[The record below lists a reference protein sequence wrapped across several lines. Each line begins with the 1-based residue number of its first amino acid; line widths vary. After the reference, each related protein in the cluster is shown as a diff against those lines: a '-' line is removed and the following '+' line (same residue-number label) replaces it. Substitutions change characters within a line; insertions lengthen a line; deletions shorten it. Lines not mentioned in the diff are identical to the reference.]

1 MNTMQALEALFD
13 SYEQTTIQ
21 PRIKTYPV
29 DPLALV
35 IHWNNGNLSPDS
47 SLKNWS
53 AGYDIVSSLTNPE
66 DVSHAAYLISDAAIE
81 KAQEIRDFYKQKY
94 AYSLMMGEEN
104 LSPFQTSLVKFLAS
118 DNQNSLNMDNV
129 GMVLSLPRMYEE
141 DHKIFEL
148 MKQFVGMPAPSEDRR
163 KTGEYGQCKL
173 TFITKRT
180 TKFQTAAA
188 KHDYWF
194 KNSKGYLFRI
204 VMPMHTMESTLMDKV
219 LDLNNNTIDFSGTF
233 CVKRLFGNNFYYAYI
248 FGRYDI

>member
-1 MNTMQALEALFD
+1 MQALEALFD
-13 SYEQTTIQ
+13 GYEQVEIQ
-21 PRIKTYPV
+21 PRIKIYPV

-35 IHWNNGNLSPDS
+35 IHWNDGNLPS
-47 SLKNWS
+47 SENSSQNWTI
-53 AGYDIVSSLTNPE
+53 GYDISSALTNPE
-66 DVSHAAYLISDAAIE
+66 DMSRAMYLISDASIE
-81 KAQEIRDFYKQKY
+81 KAQEIRDFYRQKY
-94 AYSLMMGEEN
+94 AYTLMMGEEN

-163 KTGEYGQCKL
+163 KTGEYGQGKL
-173 TFITKRT
+173 TFVTKRT

-204 VMPMHTMESTLMDKV
+204 IMPMHTMESTLIDKV

-233 CVKRLFGNNFYYAYI
+233 YVKKLFGNNFYYSHIVGKYEI
-248 FGRYDI
+248 